1 MKKLFTLYSVLSLL
15 FNESFAQS
23 PVPDDAVLEKIAGG
37 FQFVEGPVWNDTL
50 GLLFSDMN
58 GNKIYRWTE
67 EDSAVIY
74 LSPSANSN
82 GLAYDLSGK
91 LIIAQTGLRRMALRD
106 SSGTIISIADT
117 FNGKKLN
124 SPNDIAVKSD
134 GSIFFTDPDF
144 NIPQGQQRQ
153 LSFKG
158 IFRISPEGTLT
169 VLDTT
174 FDKPN
179 GICFSPDESKLYVN
193 ESPNGKIYV
202 WDVEN
207 DLTIT
212 NKQLFYTIPLGGYAD
227 GMKVDTAGN
236 LYCTGPTG
244 VWVISPAGVYLDKI
258 AMPQGAANPS
268 NCNWGDNDRNTLYI
282 TAGTSV
288 YRIRL
293 AETVG
298 VKDRGALPEQM
309 ELYQN
314 YPNPFN
320 PSTNFGFRISNFGL
334 VSLKIYDVLGNEIT
348 TVVEGE
354 FTPGEY
360 VFPFS
365 ADVLL
370 SSGTYFYQL
379 HSGEFIQTKKLI
391 FMK

>member
-1 MKKLFTLYSVLSLL
+1 LKKLFTIYSVLSLL
-15 FNESFAQS
+15 FSVTFAQS

-82 GLAYDLSGK
+82 GLAYDLSGR

-106 SSGTIISIADT
+106 SSGIIISIADT

-202 WDVEN
+202 WDVN
-207 DLTIT
+207 DSTIT
-212 NKQLFYTIPLGGYAD
+212 NKQLLYTIPLGGYAD

-244 VWVISPAGVYLDKI
+244 VWVISP
-258 AMPQGAANPS
+258 Q
-268 NCNWGDNDRNTLYI
+268 
-282 TAGTSV
+282 
-288 YRIRL
+288 
-293 AETVG
+293 
-298 VKDRGALPEQM
+298 
-309 ELYQN
+309 
-314 YPNPFN
+314 
-320 PSTNFGFRISNFGL
+320 
-334 VSLKIYDVLGNEIT
+334 SL
-348 TVVEGE
+348 
-354 FTPGEY
+354 
-360 VFPFS
+360 S
-365 ADVLL
+365 
-370 SSGTYFYQL
+370 
-379 HSGEFIQTKKLI
+379 
-391 FMK
+391 